1 MASTPYSL
9 SVTDGTE
16 LQLSL
21 TGPQGPAGP
30 TGATGPQGL
39 KGDKGEKGDKGDT
52 GATGAAGPNTVTTAT
67 TTTITGLLKGN
78 GSTVLAATA
87 GTDYAAAI
95 HTHVSADIVDASSDG
110 QTNPGKLLKTDAYG
124 ALQIEELTLGNQ
136 TIGTNGGLRVV
147 GTNNAATIFNYNDT
161 SAELLFGSTSGT
173 IMVGANNL
181 SDLSSASTARTNL
194 GLGTTD
200 SPTFG
205 AVSATGTMSGSL
217 SDSILNLAQTW
228 NTTGTPTAIKL
239 NVTDTASNANSLL
252 MDLQVGG
259 SSKFRIHKNAPNIQI
274 GTLNQYPFSGYEI
287 LQNGI
292 VACVLR
298 PINNVFGLI
307 NSMNLV
313 WGTAPG
319 HLLYDLALCR
329 DSADTLAQ
337 RRGTNPQTFRLYNTY
352 TDASNYERGFL
363 KWNSNVLEIGTEAAG
378 TGAARNL
385 TLAPAGGTTSVT
397 GNLTASGTVSAANL
411 SLTNPLSLANGGTGG
426 TDAST
431 ARTNLGLGS
440 AADLRSILG
449 IQVKAG
455 TSTGLSS
462 VGVTDITGLTG
473 FTLEAD
479 TTYKLE
485 LHYLWTS
492 ASSNFQIEFVTTGS
506 FYRGGTT
513 PALGQAMTNVG
524 AFSTSVFVNDTTFQL
539 RGSVGENR
547 TNIPFFGYAVF
558 KTNTSGT
565 GKLQLNLLSGS
576 TLSTITSSVAMLTKM
591 S

>member
-1 MASTPYSL
+1 MATNITVITGS
-9 SVTDGTE
+9 GT
-16 LQLSL
+16 
-21 TGPQGPAGP
+21 TTYTVNVDRRGPAGP
-30 TGATGPQGL
+30 N
-39 KGDKGEKGDKGDT
+39 E
-52 GATGAAGPNTVTTAT
+52 VTTAT
-67 TTTITGLLKGN
+67 TTNITGLLKGN

-95 HTHVSADIVDASSDG
+95 HTHTSADITDATSDG
-110 QTNPGKLLKTDAYG
+110 QTNPGKLLKTDANG
-124 ALQIEELTLGNQ
+124 ALQINTLSLGSSDIDATDPGEL
-136 TIGTNGGLRVV
+136 IIY
-147 GTNNAATIFNYNDT
+147 NATDVESVYGSIKSSNLTTARDF
-161 SAELLFGSTSGT
+161 ELPNTSGT

-181 SDLSSASTARTNL
+181 SDLSS
-194 GLGTTD
+194 
-200 SPTFG
+200 
-205 AVSATGTMSGSL
+205 
-217 SDSILNLAQTW
+217 
-228 NTTGTPTAIKL
+228 
-239 NVTDTASNANSLL
+239 
-252 MDLQVGG
+252 
-259 SSKFRIHKNAPNIQI
+259 
-274 GTLNQYPFSGYEI
+274 
-287 LQNGI
+287 
-292 VACVLR
+292 
-298 PINNVFGLI
+298 
-307 NSMNLV
+307 
-313 WGTAPG
+313 
-319 HLLYDLALCR
+319 
-329 DSADTLAQ
+329 
-337 RRGTNPQTFRLYNTY
+337 
-352 TDASNYERGFL
+352 
-363 KWNSNVLEIGTEAAG
+363 
-378 TGAARNL
+378 
-385 TLAPAGGTTSVT
+385 
-397 GNLTASGTVSAANL
+397 
-411 SLTNPLSLANGGTGG
+411 
-426 TDAST
+426 AST

-506 FYRGGTT
+506 FYRGGTS

-524 AFSTSVFVNDTTFQL
+524 AFSTSTFVNDTTFLL